1 MSKCI
6 HVVNIG
12 NYLPEVWSVTG
23 PMIKRY
29 ADRIGA
35 DLNII
40 TERKYPDW
48 NILYEKLQVHKF
60 GRDYDWNLL
69 LDVDIMVHPKFP
81 DFTTLCHSYHV
92 GFNDNFHASE
102 FFDTERNIYFK
113 RDGRNVGIA
122 TNAVITC
129 RHTHDLLRPLDYT
142 ATEAKNFLLHGK
154 SHVDE
159 FALSE
164 NLARFGLKYNGI
176 TWEDWQRYY
185 LVHLGTG
192 VGLQATMDQMRS
204 VLEMWRNDGA
214 QG

>member
-1 MSKCI
+1 VSKCI

-12 NYLPEVWSVTG
+12 NYLPDVWSVTG

-35 DLNII
+35 DFNVI
-40 TERKYPDW
+40 TERKYSDW

-69 LDVDIMVHPKFP
+69 LDVDVMVHPSFP

-129 RHTHDLLRPLDYT
+129 KHTHDLWRPLDYT
-142 ATEAKNFLLHGK
+142 ATAAKSFLLHSK

-192 VGLQATMDQMRS
+192 IGLKATMDQMRS

-214 QG
+214 QD